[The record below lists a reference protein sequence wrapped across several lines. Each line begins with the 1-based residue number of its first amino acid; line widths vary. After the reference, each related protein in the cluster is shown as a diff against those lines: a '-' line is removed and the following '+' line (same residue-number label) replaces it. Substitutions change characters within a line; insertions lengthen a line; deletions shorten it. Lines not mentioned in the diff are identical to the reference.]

1 MALDWG
7 QNFVST
13 MYLENKMT
21 DFHQILYTLILKR
34 SRFGLLAY
42 YSPALKLG
50 CLSFPPSVSHNL
62 FEKYCIE
69 SNQIL
74 YVHLY

>member
-13 MYLENKMT
+13 MYLENKRHF
-21 DFHQILYTLILKR
+21 FHQILYTLIFTR
-34 SRFGLLAY
+34 SRLGLLAY
-42 YSPALKLG
+42 CSTALKLG
-50 CLSFPPSVSHNL
+50 CLSFPQSVSHNL
-62 FEKYCIE
+62 FKNYCIE